1 MIKQNYLITS
11 HFLAEAPSFVKLLE
25 DKTIQEYEEVQLS
38 VRVNGI
44 PKPKV
49 TW

>member
-1 MIKQNYLITS
+1 MFYV
-11 HFLAEAPSFVKLLE
+11 LAEVPSFVKLME

-44 PKPKV
+44 PKPKI

>member
-1 MIKQNYLITS
+1 MYYFS
-11 HFLAEAPSFVKLLE
+11 AEAPSFVKLME

-44 PKPKV
+44 PKPKI
-49 TW
+49 TWLIYSIK

>member
-1 MIKQNYLITS
+1 M
-11 HFLAEAPSFVKLLE
+11 E
-25 DKTIQEYEEVQLS
+25 DLTIQEYEEVQLS

-44 PKPKV
+44 PKPKI

>member
-1 MIKQNYLITS
+1 MYFYIY
-11 HFLAEAPSFVKLLE
+11 LAELPSFVKLME

-44 PKPKV
+44 PKPKI